1 MGWARRFDSGAF
13 VMQREEA
20 RRSVFWAEEGFSTVG
35 MAIALLL
42 TLALIFTAARV
53 YEVNTASA
61 QVQEVAD
68 AAALAAENAVGEF
81 YIAASICDAV
91 VLSLSLTMVCSMG
104 LGVVCACIPP
114 TEGLSKVFIDA
125 AKQLKESRDSFH
137 ESAQKSLTRI
147 AEALPFLATVKAQ
160 EVFSANSSS
169 GANYQGIAILQPWE
183 MEQGSE
189 PSFNESD
196 KTLEEVGERQEEL
209 RENARKAEEA
219 AQRANEWKKH
229 AYQYDSGS
237 RETYCMYERAVKL
250 AGMTGLQNP
259 FFSTVDTW
267 SFSASL
273 ERAKAYYRERCR
285 KEVPQGSSI
294 DDQADSALR
303 KRFYAYAQAEM
314 EKGYVHETDGSFDAL
329 FPLLPKNTDEM
340 RATAL
345 YLDAV
350 YPKTVDG
357 SGVMALHAWEGCP
370 GVAQGLYSGLGCIR
384 DIDTGSSYTP
394 CPYCKFA
401 PSSMGKVAAASSAI
415 ENGFEYHYNE
425 VAKAAA
431 EYQKA
436 RAELDPISSKV
447 KEEAGGLLSSV
458 EAALAEACANRIDIT
473 PPGHYGA
480 VVLVVDTQAPASRFP
495 SSFVDSEGSAA
506 LGSRVA
512 LSCATLVRESSDEG
526 NNVVTSFLDGV
537 SAEGNV
543 LSGPMKLVLKLWS
556 GLLGV
561 YTQGHD
567 AMSDAVAQVLDSIPL
582 TSASG
587 LGSWASGKFEDV
599 VSDVG
604 FAPPD
609 LRARKAV
616 LVNSSHVLQAE
627 DSSFSAMLLSAKDQ
641 AIALEGSTSIDGAL
655 SAVQSAALQAID
667 DLSGEYTVATI
678 VLLNGVVEI
687 PVTVALP
694 TAVSDGLG
702 QAVDRG
708 IGYLRDVAASWT
720 GVRQW
725 R

>member
-1 MGWARRFDSGAF
+1 MMR
-13 VMQREEA
+13 REETG
-20 RRSVFWAEEGFSTVG
+20 RSVFWAEEGFSTIG

-42 TLALIFTAARV
+42 SLALIFTAARV

-68 AAALAAENAVGEF
+68 AAALAAENTVGEF
-81 YIAASICDAV
+81 YIVASICDAV
-91 VLSLSLTMVCSMG
+91 VLSLSLTMACSLG
-104 LGVVCACIPP
+104 LGVMCACIPP
-114 TEGLSKVFIDA
+114 TEGLSKAFIDA
-125 AKQLKESRDSFH
+125 AKRLKESRDSFH
-137 ESAQKSLTRI
+137 DSAEESLTKI
-147 AEALPFLATVKAQ
+147 AEALPFLATVRAQ
-160 EVFSANSSS
+160 EVFAANSTS
-169 GANYQGIAILQPWE
+169 GASYQGIAILQPWE
-183 MEQGSE
+183 LEKGSE
-189 PSFNESD
+189 LSFDKSD
-196 KTLEEVGERQEEL
+196 GALEDVDERQEEL

-219 AQRANEWKKH
+219 AQRVNEWKQH
-229 AYQYDSGS
+229 GYEHDSGS
-237 RETYCMYERAVKL
+237 QDSYCMYERAAKL
-250 AGMTGLQNP
+250 AGMSGLENP
-259 FFSTVDTW
+259 FFSTVDAW
-267 SFSASL
+267 SFSVAL
-273 ERAKAYYRERCR
+273 ERAKAYYQKRYQIET
-285 KEVPQGSSI
+285 PQGSSVEE
-294 DDQADSALR
+294 QADSALR
-303 KRFYAYAQAEM
+303 KRFYAYAQTEM

-340 RATAL
+340 KATSL

-350 YPKTVDG
+350 YPKTIDAGGAMV
-357 SGVMALHAWEGCP
+357 LHAWEGCP
-370 GVAQGLYSGLGCIR
+370 GAAQGAYSGFGCIR
-384 DIDTGSSYTP
+384 EMDTGSGYTP

-401 PSSMGKVAAASSAI
+401 PSSMGKVAAASSSI
-415 ENGFEYHYNE
+415 ENGFEYHYSE

-436 RAELDPISSKV
+436 RGELDPLSSKV
-447 KEEAGGLLSSV
+447 KEEAEGLLSSV
-458 EAALAEACANRIDIT
+458 EGALAEACANRIDIT

-480 VVLVVDTQAPASRFP
+480 VVLVVDVQAPVSRFP
-495 SSFVDSEGSAA
+495 SSFVVSEGSGA
-506 LGSRVA
+506 LGPRVA

-526 NNVVTSFLDGV
+526 SNVVTSFLDGV
-537 SAEGNV
+537 SAEG
-543 LSGPMKLVLKLWS
+543 SAFAGPMKLVLKLWS

-567 AMSDAVAQVLDSIPL
+567 AMSDAVGQVIDSIPL

-587 LGSWASGKFEDV
+587 LGSWASDRFEDV

-604 FAPPD
+604 FSPPD

-627 DSSFSAMLLSAKDQ
+627 DSSFSARLLSAKEQ
-641 AIALEGSTSIDGAL
+641 AIALEGSTSIDGVL
-655 SAVQSAALQAID
+655 SSVQSMALQAID

-678 VLLNGVVEI
+678 VLFDGVVEI

-694 TAVSDGLG
+694 AAVSEGLE
-702 QAVDRG
+702 QAVNKG

>member
-1 MGWARRFDSGAF
+1 MMRREGTK
-13 VMQREEA
+13 
-20 RRSVFWAEEGFSTVG
+20 RSVFWAEEGFSTVG

-68 AAALAAENAVGEF
+68 AAALAAENTVGEF

-91 VLSLSLTMVCSMG
+91 VLSLSLTMVCSLG

-114 TEGLSKVFIDA
+114 TEGLSKAFIDA
-125 AKQLKESRDSFH
+125 AKKLKDSRDSFY
-137 ESAQKSLTRI
+137 ESAQGSLTKI

-160 EVFSANSSS
+160 EVFAANSTS

-183 MEQGSE
+183 MEQGGE
-189 PSFNESD
+189 LSFGGSD
-196 KTLEEVGERQEEL
+196 GALDEVDEHQEEL

-219 AQRANEWKKH
+219 AQRANEWKQH
-229 AYQYDSGS
+229 AYQHDSGS
-237 RETYCMYERAVKL
+237 PDSYCMYERAAKL
-250 AGMTGLQNP
+250 AGMTGLENP
-259 FFSTVDTW
+259 YFSTVDTW
-267 SFSASL
+267 SFSAAL
-273 ERAKAYYRERCR
+273 DRAKAYYQKRYQ
-285 KEVPQGSSI
+285 KEAPEGSSV
-294 DDQADSALR
+294 DEQADSALR
-303 KRFYAYAQAEM
+303 KRFYAYAQE
-314 EKGYVHETDGSFDAL
+314 EVGKGYVHETDGSFDAL

-340 RATAL
+340 KATTL

-357 SGVMALHAWEGCP
+357 SGVMVLHAWEGCP
-370 GVAQGLYSGLGCIR
+370 GAAQGTYSGLGCIR
-384 DIDTGSSYTP
+384 EIDTGSGYTP
-394 CPYCKFA
+394 CPYCKFT
-401 PSSMGKVAAASSAI
+401 PSSMGKVAAASSSI

-425 VAKAAA
+425 VARAAA

-447 KEEAGGLLSSV
+447 KEEAEELLSSV
-458 EAALAEACANRIDIT
+458 EGALTEACANRIDIT
-473 PPGHYGA
+473 PPGHLGA

-495 SSFVDSEGSAA
+495 SSFVGSEGTGA
-506 LGSRVA
+506 LGPRVA

-526 NNVVTSFLDGV
+526 SNVVTSFLDGV
-537 SAEGNV
+537 SAEGSV
-543 LSGPMKLVLKLWS
+543 FAGPMKLVLKLWS
-556 GLLGV
+556 GMLGV

-567 AMSDAVAQVLDSIPL
+567 AMSGTIGQVIDSIPL
-582 TSASG
+582 ASASG
-587 LGSWASGKFEDV
+587 LGSWASDKFEDV

-616 LVNSSHVLQAE
+616 LVNSSHVLQE
-627 DSSFSAMLLSAKDQ
+627 DDSSFSATLLSAKDK
-641 AIALEGSTSIDGAL
+641 AIALEGNTSIDGAL
-655 SAVQSAALQAID
+655 SSVQTAALEAID
-667 DLSGEYTVATI
+667 DLCGEYTIATI
-678 VLLNGVVEI
+678 VLFDGVVEI

-694 TAVSDGLG
+694 TAVSEGLE
-702 QAVDRG
+702 QAVNKG
-708 IGYLRDVAASWT
+708 IDYLRDVVANWT
-720 GVRQW
+720 EVRQW

>member
-1 MGWARRFDSGAF
+1 MMR
-13 VMQREEA
+13 REETG
-20 RRSVFWAEEGFSTVG
+20 RSVFWAEEGFSTIG

-42 TLALIFTAARV
+42 SLALIFTAARV

-68 AAALAAENAVGEF
+68 AAALAAENTVGEF
-81 YIAASICDAV
+81 YIVASICDAV
-91 VLSLSLTMVCSMG
+91 VLSLSLTMACSLG
-104 LGVVCACIPP
+104 LGVMCVCIPP
-114 TEGLSKVFIDA
+114 TEGLSKAFIDA
-125 AKQLKESRDSFH
+125 AKRLKESRDSFH
-137 ESAQKSLTRI
+137 DSAEESLTKI
-147 AEALPFLATVKAQ
+147 AEALPFLATVRAQ
-160 EVFSANSSS
+160 EVFAANSTS
-169 GANYQGIAILQPWE
+169 GASYQGIAILQPWE
-183 MEQGSE
+183 LEKGSE
-189 PSFNESD
+189 LSFDKSD
-196 KTLEEVGERQEEL
+196 GALEDVDERQEEL

-219 AQRANEWKKH
+219 AQRANEWKQH
-229 AYQYDSGS
+229 GYEHDSGS
-237 RETYCMYERAVKL
+237 QDSYCMYERAAKL
-250 AGMTGLQNP
+250 AGMSGLENP
-259 FFSTVDTW
+259 FFSTVDAW
-267 SFSASL
+267 SFSVAL
-273 ERAKAYYRERCR
+273 ERAKAYYQKRYQIET
-285 KEVPQGSSI
+285 PQGSSVEE
-294 DDQADSALR
+294 QADSALR
-303 KRFYAYAQAEM
+303 KRFYAYAQTEM

-340 RATAL
+340 KATSL

-350 YPKTVDG
+350 YPKTIDAGGAMV
-357 SGVMALHAWEGCP
+357 LHAWEGCP
-370 GVAQGLYSGLGCIR
+370 GAAQGAYSGFGCIR
-384 DIDTGSSYTP
+384 EMDTGSGYTP

-401 PSSMGKVAAASSAI
+401 PSSMGKVAAASSSI
-415 ENGFEYHYNE
+415 ENGFEYHYSE

-436 RAELDPISSKV
+436 RGELDPLSSKV
-447 KEEAGGLLSSV
+447 KEEAEGLLSSV
-458 EAALAEACANRIDIT
+458 EGALAEACANRIDIT

-480 VVLVVDTQAPASRFP
+480 VVLVVDVQAPVSRFP
-495 SSFVDSEGSAA
+495 SSFVASEGSGA
-506 LGSRVA
+506 LGPRVA

-526 NNVVTSFLDGV
+526 SNVVTSFLDGV
-537 SAEGNV
+537 SAEG
-543 LSGPMKLVLKLWS
+543 SAFAGPMKLVLKLWS

-567 AMSDAVAQVLDSIPL
+567 AMSDAVGQVIDSIPL

-587 LGSWASGKFEDV
+587 LGSWASDRFEDV

-604 FAPPD
+604 FSPPD

-627 DSSFSAMLLSAKDQ
+627 DSSFSARLLSAKEQ
-641 AIALEGSTSIDGAL
+641 AIALEGSTSIDGVL
-655 SAVQSAALQAID
+655 SSVQSMALQAID

-678 VLLNGVVEI
+678 VLFDGVVEI

-694 TAVSDGLG
+694 AAVSEGLE
-702 QAVDRG
+702 QAVNKG